1 MIYVRAVYFAAAIM
15 TAGVVFF
22 IAAIAEPAFR
32 DGKNDTR
39 LALTVRVRL
48 AWIAW
53 ISLILAV
60 LSGTAWLVLTA
71 QSMSGEALADVF
83 SQGVLWTVLTQ
94 TTFGNYWL
102 LRFVVACALA
112 GVFVP
117 FLRAQN
123 LKPNWLK
130 ATAIILAAAFVG
142 SLAWAGHAIG
152 GQGVEGILHPSA
164 DVLHLIAAAAWAG
177 ALVPLALLLAMAGRD
192 TLAVARTAT
201 LRFSKLG
208 IVSVGTLL
216 ATGIVNTWYLA
227 GSIPALLETDY
238 GRLLLIKIVLFLGM
252 VGIAAVNRLRLTARI
267 VNDANLAGAQQAVR
281 QLRRNA
287 AIEASI
293 GAVIIGIV
301 AVLGTLPPASHA
313 HHHASSGG
321 IPADATFQ
329 HIHSKQGMADV
340 TIEPGRVGT
349 ARATIRLSSDHFETL
364 EARELTL
371 TLTAP
376 TVGSKPTTRA
386 ASQDSEGAWRVD
398 GIRLS
403 EPGNWTVA
411 VDAVLA
417 TGRRLELEAPI
428 VIEPSER

>member
-1 MIYVRAVYFAAAIM
+1 M
-15 TAGVVFF
+15 T
-22 IAAIAEPAFR
+22 
-32 DGKNDTR
+32 
-39 LALTVRVRL
+39 
-48 AWIAW
+48 
-53 ISLILAV
+53 
-60 LSGTAWLVLTA
+60 
-71 QSMSGEALADVF
+71 
-83 SQGVLWTVLTQ
+83 
-94 TTFGNYWL
+94 
-102 LRFVVACALA
+102 
-112 GVFVP
+112 
-117 FLRAQN
+117 
-123 LKPNWLK
+123 
-130 ATAIILAAAFVG
+130 
-142 SLAWAGHAIG
+142 
-152 GQGVEGILHPSA
+152 
-164 DVLHLIAAAAWAG
+164 
-177 ALVPLALLLAMAGRD
+177 GRD
-192 TLAVARTAT
+192 TLGVARTAT

-216 ATGIVNTWYLA
+216 STGIVNTWYLA
-227 GSIPALLETDY
+227 GSIPALLGTDY

-281 QLRRNA
+281 KLRLNA

-329 HIHSKQGMADV
+329 HIHSEQGMADV

-349 ARATIRLSSDHFETL
+349 ARATIRLWNDNFKTL
-364 EARELTL
+364 KARELTL

-376 TVGSKPTTRA
+376 TVGSKPTTHA

-398 GIRLS
+398 GLKLS
-403 EPGNWTVA
+403 EHGNWTVA

-428 VIEPSER
+428 VIEPPEQ